1 MNIMFEEMAID
12 YFRGLGKS
20 EKKKLIKKV
29 FDSLSGEEKVEIA
42 KMLIGKK

>member
-1 MNIMFEEMAID
+1 MMEEMAID
-12 YFRGLGKS
+12 YFRGLESG

-29 FDSLSGEEKVEIA
+29 FDSLTEKEKLEIA